1 MANCHWYAG
10 RSMPVASVISPSSVA
25 VTGPDKPVT
34 SNTYGPLPLTDTTV
48 PTERLRSSAETL
60 STGSLRDTTIRRT
73 TASVLPSVGQVFQT
87 VGQKAVAGGLG
98 GLVMPDLVVIGIDG
112 NCQPHRVARQS
123 IVAKLDK
130 PFRDRAVIACPAP
143 HIERWF
149 LADARA
155 FTSVVGSSPKVRK
168 GKCQRDYYKGVL
180 LQAVVAGGHVPTL
193 GGIEFAR

>member
-1 MANCHWYAG
+1 M
-10 RSMPVASVISPSSVA
+10 
-25 VTGPDKPVT
+25 DKPILVDLFVEDRAHEEYLKPLVHRVVRERNKTVT
-34 SNTYGPLPLTDTTV
+34 VNV
-48 PTERLRSSAETL
+48 RSARGGHGRAL
-60 STGSLRDTTIRRT
+60 SELE
-73 TASVLPSVGQVFQT
+73 LY
-87 VGQKAVAGGLG
+87 QKAVAGGLG

-155 FTSVVGSSPKVRK
+155 FTSVVGSSPKVR
-168 GKCQRDYYKGVL
+168 V
-180 LQAVVAGGHVPTL
+180 GG
-193 GGIEFAR
+193 G